1 LNAVFERIDRAIELL
16 LAIIFAAMC
25 IVGLLQVFNRFVLN
39 VSLSWSE
46 EAQVFG
52 HIWLVFLAIPI
63 AYQRG
68 AHLYVDEI
76 RRKYPKGFGRAFDLF
91 VELLWAG
98 FAVSLIYLTW
108 RVAQVA
114 DMQESPGLEVP
125 MSYPYYGMVFGG
137 VYLLFVAV
145 RRIAAWFT
153 GVPEQAAP

>member
-1 LNAVFERIDRAIELL
+1 MPPSRRRTSWPRSSARKPCWRRSARSNRGAGVRERPSAAAPVACRLEGTHVNIVFARIDRAIELL

-76 RRKYPKGFGRAFDLF
+76 RRK
-91 VELLWAG
+91 
-98 FAVSLIYLTW
+98 
-108 RVAQVA
+108 
-114 DMQESPGLEVP
+114 
-125 MSYPYYGMVFGG
+125 
-137 VYLLFVAV
+137 
-145 RRIAAWFT
+145 
-153 GVPEQAAP
+153 